1 MERVTTR
8 GRPKGSR
15 GRGKGKRGRKPK
27 QIVSDEEENHTE
39 TLAIKE
45 QEDPVVSNN
54 ENVVVNQED
63 PEIIS
68 ATENKSPAPEIIT
81 ADGDVSMSEVDHEDE
96 VKKKKCFEIQ

>member
-1 MERVTTR
+1 MERVSTR

-27 QIVSDEEENHTE
+27 QIVSDEEENHIE

-45 QEDPVVSNN
+45 QEDPVSNN
-54 ENVVVNQED
+54 NEVVNQED

-68 ATENKSPAPEIIT
+68 ATEYKSPAPEITIE
-81 ADGDVSMSEVDHEDE
+81 GDVSMSEVDHEDE
-96 VKKKKCFEIQ
+96 VKI

>member
-27 QIVSDEEENHTE
+27 QIVSDEEENHIE

-45 QEDPVVSNN
+45 QEDPVSNN
-54 ENVVVNQED
+54 DNVVVNNQED

-68 ATENKSPAPEIIT
+68 ATENKSPAPEIT
-81 ADGDVSMSEVDHEDE
+81 TEGDVSMSEVDHEDE
-96 VKKKKCFEIQ
+96 VKKKIIEIQ